1 MFKGIYYHQI
11 DEKGRLRI
19 PAKLKAQLGDKYF
32 ITRGGLG
39 SLVIASEE
47 YFEENIFSKIKDID
61 YTDVEA
67 MKLIRAITSFMFDIE
82 EDNQGRFVL
91 PPVLREYANIVKNVV
106 TIGAGNVIEVW
117 SEERFNQ
124 SINGNLDYI
133 KELPEG
139 SRDFNEILRTFNSL
153 LKRKPTDL

>member
-1 MFKGIYYHQI
+1 
-11 DEKGRLRI
+11 
-19 PAKLKAQLGDKYF
+19 
-32 ITRGGLG
+32 
-39 SLVIASEE
+39 
-47 YFEENIFSKIKDID
+47 ID

-67 MKLIRAITSFMFDIE
+67 MKLIRAVTSFMFDIE

-91 PPVLREYANIVKNVV
+91 PPVLREYANIIKNVV

-124 SINGNLDYI
+124 SINGNFDYI

-139 SRDFNEILRTFNSL
+139 SKDFNEILKTFNEL
-153 LKRKPTDL
+153 LKKKNNA